1 LILVGLNPG
10 LSLQGPA
17 LDFLKLAQ
25 GGMML
30 AFDLPDLMLRCQNFG
45 CGGPGLGL
53 SLGELNLSLPGLVF

>member
-1 LILVGLNPG
+1 
-10 LSLQGPA
+10 
-17 LDFLKLAQ
+17 
-25 GGMML
+25 MML